1 MTTVKLKRCGSLAT
15 AIVFASL
22 CNAQAA
28 SIPPGTQL
36 AQDQSITI
44 NNGTEVA
51 SLDPHKTEGVPES
64 DVITNLL
71 EGLITTDSAGQLVP
85 GVAQSWDRQQNVWT
99 FTLRPEARWSNG
111 EPVTAQDFVYS
122 WQRLADPKTAS
133 PYASYLQYAHIANVD
148 EVIAGRLPPAA
159 LGVKALD
166 ARRFQVTLSQPVP
179 WFTAMLAH
187 TALKPVYRPTI
198 EQWGDKWTRPEHY
211 VGNGAFTLN
220 NWVVNEKITLKRNPQ
235 YWDNAHTVIETVT
248 FLPISS
254 ETSDI
259 NRYRSG
265 GVDITNSA
273 IPPELFPMLK
283 KDLGSQVRV
292 SPYLCTFYY
301 ELNNQRA
308 PFNDARVRAAVKL
321 TLDRQIIAEKV
332 MGQGQIPAFSLTPP
346 YIDGVHFSA
355 PAWFRLTQAERNAQ
369 AKQLLAQASYGE
381 QKPLSFTLLYNTSD
395 QNKKQAIAAASM
407 WKKNLGA
414 NVTLQNQEWKTML
427 NTRHEGNYDVAR
439 ATWCADYNEP
449 STFLNMMLSDAST
462 NTGFYRSP
470 AFDALIAQSLN
481 AADAKQRAAL
491 YQQAEAQ
498 LDKDSALVPVYYRV
512 SVRLVKPWVGGY
524 TGHDPQDRQDIKHYY
539 IIKH

>member
-273 IPPELFPMLK
+273 IPPELFLMLK

-369 AKQLLAQASYGE
+369 AKQLLAQAGYGE

>member
-179 WFTAMLAH
+179 WFTVMLAH

-395 QNKKQAIAAASM
+395 QN
-407 WKKNLGA
+407 
-414 NVTLQNQEWKTML
+414 
-427 NTRHEGNYDVAR
+427 
-439 ATWCADYNEP
+439 
-449 STFLNMMLSDAST
+449 
-462 NTGFYRSP
+462 
-470 AFDALIAQSLN
+470 
-481 AADAKQRAAL
+481 
-491 YQQAEAQ
+491 
-498 LDKDSALVPVYYRV
+498 
-512 SVRLVKPWVGGY
+512 
-524 TGHDPQDRQDIKHYY
+524 
-539 IIKH
+539 

>member
-1 MTTVKLKRCGSLAT
+1 M
-15 AIVFASL
+15 AILLTSFFHAH
-22 CNAQAA
+22 AA
-28 SIPPGTQL
+28 SVPSGTRL
-36 AQDQSITI
+36 APNQSIII

-71 EGLITTDSAGQLVP
+71 EGLVATDNFGHLVP
-85 GVAQSWDRQQNVWT
+85 GVAQAWQQQDNIWI
-99 FTLRPEARWSNG
+99 FTLRTDARWSNG
-111 EPVTAQDFVYS
+111 EPVTAEDFVYS
-122 WQRLADPKTAS
+122 WQRLVDPKTAS
-133 PYASYLQYAHIANVD
+133 PYASYLQYAHILNVD
-148 EVIAGRLPPAA
+148 KIIAGKQPPSA

-166 ARRFQVTLSQPVP
+166 KQHLQVTLTQPVP
-179 WFTAMLAH
+179 YFTAMLAH
-187 TALKPVYRPTI
+187 TALKPVHRQTL

-235 YWDNAHTVIETVT
+235 YWDNANTVIETAT

-254 ETSDI
+254 ETSDV

-265 GVDITNSA
+265 DIDMTNSA

-283 KDLGSQVRV
+283 KELGNQVRV

-321 TLDRQIIAEKV
+321 TLDRQIIAEKI
-332 MGQGQIPAFSLTPP
+332 MGQGQIPAFGFTPP
-346 YIDGVHFSA
+346 FIDGGKFTA
-355 PAWFRLTQAERNAQ
+355 PAWFNQTQAERNA
-369 AKQLLAQASYGE
+369 AARKLLAEAGYSA

-439 ATWCADYNEP
+439 ATSCSDYNEP
-449 STFLNMMLSDAST
+449 STFLTMLLSDSST

-470 AFDALIAQSLN
+470 TFDALMAKSLT
-481 AADAKQRAAL
+481 AADDAQRADL
-491 YQQAEAQ
+491 YQQAENQ

-524 TGHDPQDRQDIKHYY
+524 TGKDPQDRQNVKYYY
-539 IIKH
+539 ITQH

>member
-1 MTTVKLKRCGSLAT
+1 MNPAINKSCGNAAVAVLLTSLGY
-15 AIVFASL
+15 
-22 CNAQAA
+22 AQAA
-28 SIPPGTQL
+28 SVPPNTVL
-36 AQDQSITI
+36 ATEQSITI

-71 EGLITTDSAGQLVP
+71 EGLVSTDNQGHLVP
-85 GVAQSWDRQQNVWT
+85 GVAQQWQQQGNVWT
-99 FTLRPEARWSNG
+99 FTLRPDARWSNG
-111 EPVTAQDFVYS
+111 DPVTAADFVYS
-122 WQRLADPKTAS
+122 WQRLVDPKTAS
-133 PYASYLQYAHIANVD
+133 PYASYLQYGHVLNID
-148 EVIAGRLPPAA
+148 EILAGKKPPSA

-166 ARRFQVTLSQPVP
+166 DHRLQVTLSQPVP
-179 WFTAMLAH
+179 YFIAMTEN
-187 TALKPVYRPTI
+187 TALKPVHRQTV

-235 YWDNAHTVIETVT
+235 YWNNAHTVIETAT

-254 ETSDI
+254 ETSDV

-265 GVDITNSA
+265 GIDITNGA

-283 KDLGSQVRV
+283 KELGAQVHV
-292 SPYLCTFYY
+292 TPYLCTFYY
-301 ELNNQRA
+301 ELNNQRP

-321 TLDRQIIAEKV
+321 TLDRQIIAEKI
-332 MGQGQIPAFSLTPP
+332 MGQGQIPAFGFTPP
-346 YIDGVHFSA
+346 YINGGKFSA
-355 PAWFRLTQAERNAQ
+355 PAWFNQTQAERNAA
-369 AKQLLAQASYGE
+369 AKQLLAEAGYSA

-439 ATWCADYNEP
+439 ATWCSDYNEP
-449 STFLNMMLSDAST
+449 STFLTMLLSNSST

-470 AFDALIAQSLN
+470 TFDALMAKSLT
-481 AADAKQRAAL
+481 ATDDAQRAAL

-524 TGHDPQDRQDIKHYY
+524 TGKDPQDRQNIQYYY
-539 IIKH
+539 ITKH

>member
-85 GVAQSWDRQQNVWT
+85 GVAQAWDRQQNVWT

-321 TLDRQIIAEKV
+321 TLERQIIAEKV

-369 AKQLLAQASYGE
+369 AKQLLAQAGYGE

-414 NVTLQNQEWKTML
+414 NATLQNQEWKTML

>member
-1 MTTVKLKRCGSLAT
+1 MNPAINKSCGNAAVAVLLTSLGY
-15 AIVFASL
+15 
-22 CNAQAA
+22 AQAA
-28 SIPPGTQL
+28 SVPPNTVL
-36 AQDQSITI
+36 ATEQSITI

-71 EGLITTDSAGQLVP
+71 EGLVSTDNQGHLVP
-85 GVAQSWDRQQNVWT
+85 GVAQQWQQQGNVWT
-99 FTLRPEARWSNG
+99 FTLRPDARWSNG
-111 EPVTAQDFVYS
+111 DPVTAADFVYS
-122 WQRLADPKTAS
+122 WQRLVDPKTAS
-133 PYASYLQYAHIANVD
+133 PYASYLQYGHVLNID
-148 EVIAGRLPPAA
+148 EILAGKKPPSA

-166 ARRFQVTLSQPVP
+166 DHRLQVTLSQPVP
-179 WFTAMLAH
+179 YFIAMTEN
-187 TALKPVYRPTI
+187 TALKPVHRQTV

-235 YWDNAHTVIETVT
+235 YWNNAHTVIETAT

-254 ETSDI
+254 ETSDV

-265 GVDITNSA
+265 GIDITNGA

-283 KDLGSQVRV
+283 KELGAQVHV
-292 SPYLCTFYY
+292 TPYLCTFYY
-301 ELNNQRA
+301 ELNNQRP

-321 TLDRQIIAEKV
+321 TLDRQIIAEKI
-332 MGQGQIPAFSLTPP
+332 MGQGQIPAFGFTPP
-346 YIDGVHFSA
+346 YINGGKFSA
-355 PAWFRLTQAERNAQ
+355 PTWFNQTQAERNAA
-369 AKQLLAQASYGE
+369 AKQLLAEAGYSA

-439 ATWCADYNEP
+439 ATWCSDYNEP
-449 STFLNMMLSDAST
+449 STFLTMLLSNSST

-470 AFDALIAQSLN
+470 TFDALMAKSLT
-481 AADAKQRAAL
+481 ATDDAQRAAL

-524 TGHDPQDRQDIKHYY
+524 TGKDPQDRQNIQYYY
-539 IIKH
+539 ITKH

>member
-220 NWVVNEKITLKRNPQ
+220 NWVVNKKITLKRNPQ

-308 PFNDARVRAAVKL
+308 PFNDARVRTAVKL
-321 TLDRQIIAEKV
+321 TLDPQIIAEKV

-346 YIDGVHFSA
+346 YIDGGHFSA

-369 AKQLLAQASYGE
+369 AKQLLAQAGYGE

-512 SVRLVKPWVGGY
+512 SVRLFKPWVGGY

>member
-1 MTTVKLKRCGSLAT
+1 MTVFLAL
-15 AIVFASL
+15 L

-28 SIPPGTQL
+28 SVPPTVQL
-36 AQDQSITI
+36 AQDQTITI

-71 EGLITTDSAGQLVP
+71 EGLISTDNLGHLVP
-85 GVAQSWDRQQNVWT
+85 GVAQQWQQHNNVWT
-99 FTLRPEARWSNG
+99 FTLRPNARWSNG
-111 EPVTAQDFVYS
+111 DPVTAADFVYS
-122 WQRLADPKTAS
+122 WQRLVDPKTAS
-133 PYASYLQYAHIANVD
+133 PYASFLQYAHILNID
-148 EVIAGRLPPAA
+148 EIITGKKPPSA

-166 ARRFQVTLSQPVP
+166 DHHLQVTLSQPVP
-179 WFTAMLAH
+179 YFTTMLEH
-187 TALKPVYRPTI
+187 TALKPVHRQSI

-211 VGNGAFTLN
+211 VGNGAYTLN
-220 NWVVNEKITLKRNPQ
+220 SWVVNEKITLQRNPQ
-235 YWDNAHTVIETVT
+235 YWDNAHTVIETAT

-254 ETSDI
+254 ETSDV

-265 GVDITNSA
+265 GIDITNSA

-283 KDLGSQVRV
+283 KALGAQVHV

-301 ELNNQRA
+301 ELNNQRP

-321 TLDRQIIAEKV
+321 TLDRQIIAEKI
-332 MGQGQIPAFSLTPP
+332 MGQGQIPAFGFTPP
-346 YIDGVHFSA
+346 YINGARFTA
-355 PAWFRLTQAERNAQ
+355 PAWFNQTQAERNAT
-369 AKQLLAQASYGE
+369 AKQLLAAAGYSA

-439 ATWCADYNEP
+439 ATWCSDYNEP
-449 STFLNMMLSDAST
+449 STFLNMLLSDSST

-470 AFDALIAQSLN
+470 AFDALMAKSLV
-481 AADAKQRAAL
+481 ADDAQRAGL

-498 LDKDSALVPVYYRV
+498 LDNDSALVPVYYRV

-524 TGHDPQDRQDIKHYY
+524 TGKDPQDRQNIKYYY
-539 IIKH
+539 ITKH

>member
-85 GVAQSWDRQQNVWT
+85 GVAQAWDRQQNVWT

>member
-346 YIDGVHFSA
+346 YIDGGHFSA

-369 AKQLLAQASYGE
+369 AKQLLAQAGYGE

>member
-1 MTTVKLKRCGSLAT
+1 
-15 AIVFASL
+15 
-22 CNAQAA
+22 
-28 SIPPGTQL
+28 
-36 AQDQSITI
+36 
-44 NNGTEVA
+44 
-51 SLDPHKTEGVPES
+51 
-64 DVITNLL
+64 
-71 EGLITTDSAGQLVP
+71 
-85 GVAQSWDRQQNVWT
+85 
-99 FTLRPEARWSNG
+99 
-111 EPVTAQDFVYS
+111 
-122 WQRLADPKTAS
+122 
-133 PYASYLQYAHIANVD
+133 
-148 EVIAGRLPPAA
+148 
-159 LGVKALD
+159 
-166 ARRFQVTLSQPVP
+166 
-179 WFTAMLAH
+179 
-187 TALKPVYRPTI
+187 
-198 EQWGDKWTRPEHY
+198 
-211 VGNGAFTLN
+211 
-220 NWVVNEKITLKRNPQ
+220 
-235 YWDNAHTVIETVT
+235 
-248 FLPISS
+248 
-254 ETSDI
+254 I

>member
-85 GVAQSWDRQQNVWT
+85 GVAQAWDRQQNVWT

-248 FLPISS
+248 FLTISS

-369 AKQLLAQASYGE
+369 AKQLLAQAGYGE

>member
-1 MTTVKLKRCGSLAT
+1 MLNSLHGDAPRAKVLMTTVKLKRCGSLAT

-166 ARRFQVTLSQPVP
+166 ARRVQVTLSQPVP

-211 VGNGAFTLN
+211 VG
-220 NWVVNEKITLKRNPQ
+220 
-235 YWDNAHTVIETVT
+235 
-248 FLPISS
+248 
-254 ETSDI
+254 
-259 NRYRSG
+259 SG
-265 GVDITNSA
+265 GGNHRRFPAGTPRGKRRPASGHRARTGRSNRSA
-273 IPPELFPMLK
+273 
-283 KDLGSQVRV
+283 R
-292 SPYLCTFYY
+292 
-301 ELNNQRA
+301 R
-308 PFNDARVRAAVKL
+308 R
-321 TLDRQIIAEKV
+321 
-332 MGQGQIPAFSLTPP
+332 
-346 YIDGVHFSA
+346 
-355 PAWFRLTQAERNAQ
+355 
-369 AKQLLAQASYGE
+369 
-381 QKPLSFTLLYNTSD
+381 
-395 QNKKQAIAAASM
+395 
-407 WKKNLGA
+407 
-414 NVTLQNQEWKTML
+414 
-427 NTRHEGNYDVAR
+427 
-439 ATWCADYNEP
+439 
-449 STFLNMMLSDAST
+449 
-462 NTGFYRSP
+462 
-470 AFDALIAQSLN
+470 
-481 AADAKQRAAL
+481 
-491 YQQAEAQ
+491 
-498 LDKDSALVPVYYRV
+498 
-512 SVRLVKPWVGGY
+512 
-524 TGHDPQDRQDIKHYY
+524 
-539 IIKH
+539 